1 MLVVGNASAG
11 ALYSRRLLRI
21 STAGET
27 PKVCIV
33 AFSGV
38 TMSVHYTWRPPE
50 PIKQQLRLAHELRQE
65 LVSMRLAYEAD
76 LQAIWS
82 SFPVV
87 AAAEQQLAKA
97 EAAWAA
103 AAEAAKSERIQL
115 KRPIPRSDAETSAM
129 AALLAADQLPAP
141 APLRKALH
149 TIDIHLTETI
159 DQARLLPKTA

>member
-1 MLVVGNASAG
+1 
-11 ALYSRRLLRI
+11 
-21 STAGET
+21 
-27 PKVCIV
+27 
-33 AFSGV
+33 
-38 TMSVHYTWRPPE
+38 MSVHYTWRPPE

-76 LQAIWS
+76 LPAIWS

-87 AAAEQQLAKA
+87 AAAEEQLAKA

-103 AAEAAKSERIQL
+103 AVEAAKSERIQL
-115 KRPIPRSDAETSAM
+115 KRRIPRSDAETSAM

-149 TIDIHLTETI
+149 TIDVHLTETI

>member
-1 MLVVGNASAG
+1 
-11 ALYSRRLLRI
+11 
-21 STAGET
+21 
-27 PKVCIV
+27 
-33 AFSGV
+33 
-38 TMSVHYTWRPPE
+38 
-50 PIKQQLRLAHELRQE
+50 
-65 LVSMRLAYEAD
+65 MRLAYEAD

-87 AAAEQQLAKA
+87 AAAEEQLAKA

-115 KRPIPRSDAETSAM
+115 KRRIPRSDAETSAM

-149 TIDIHLTETI
+149 TIVFTS
-159 DQARLLPKTA
+159 QKPSASRLLRKTAWKLKTTVEVLATEDR

>member
-1 MLVVGNASAG
+1 
-11 ALYSRRLLRI
+11 
-21 STAGET
+21 
-27 PKVCIV
+27 
-33 AFSGV
+33 
-38 TMSVHYTWRPPE
+38 
-50 PIKQQLRLAHELRQE
+50 
-65 LVSMRLAYEAD
+65 MRLAYEAD

-87 AAAEQQLAKA
+87 AAAEEQQAKA

-115 KRPIPRSDAETSAM
+115 KWRIPRSDAETSAM

-149 TIDIHLTETI
+149 TIVFAS
-159 DQARLLPKTA
+159 QKPSASRLLRKPA